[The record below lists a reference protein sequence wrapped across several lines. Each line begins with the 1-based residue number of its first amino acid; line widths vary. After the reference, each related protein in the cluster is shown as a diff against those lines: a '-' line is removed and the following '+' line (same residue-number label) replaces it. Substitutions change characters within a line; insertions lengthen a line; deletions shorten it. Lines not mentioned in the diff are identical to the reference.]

1 MTRDRSFYRQFFTLC
16 LTLMAERLVVCSV
29 NLLDNIMLGSYAET
43 AMAAAAAVNQ
53 LQFLFQQLIYA
64 TGAGMVILGGQYWA
78 QGQRDQV
85 RRIVPIGLRWGA
97 GFALVFFLLAAL
109 LPRQLVSLF
118 TKDQTMIQLGAEYL
132 QIIKYTC
139 PLFAVT
145 QLLLASLRTV
155 KVVQISLR
163 VSLLSLLVN
172 CGLNYILISGRFGA
186 PALGVTGAAIGTLT
200 ARGLECTVVLFYV
213 LRRDRILR
221 LRPADLRQTPGPLAR
236 DFARLTAP
244 ICLIE
249 FLWGCNMAI
258 QTAVM
263 GHLSAAAIAA
273 QSISVT
279 SFTLLKVASLGSA
292 SATTVLIGQAVG
304 RGDEATIRAD
314 TRTLQVL
321 FCGLGLVLAA
331 IMLLLRRPLLQLY
344 ALQPETAA
352 LARQF
357 ILIQAAVVFLNAYH
371 LPTNTGIIR
380 GGGDTNFSVKLDLC
394 VIWCFAV
401 PLSLLAAFV
410 WHWPPVAVLLCLNAD
425 QAVKCIPIAI
435 RANRYH
441 WVKHLTQ
448 PTSNLETTAPGGHP
462 AG

>member
-29 NLLDNIMLGSYAET
+29 NLLDNIMLGNYAET

-78 QGQRDQV
+78 QGQQDQV

-109 LPRQLVSLF
+109 LPRQLVGLF
-118 TKDQTMIQLGAEYL
+118 TKDQAMIQLGTEYL
-132 QIIKYTC
+132 RIIKYTC

-200 ARGLECTVVLFYV
+200 ARGLECAVVLLYV

-221 LRPADLRQTPGPLAR
+221 LRPADLRQAPAWLAR

-244 ICLIE
+244 VCLIE

-273 QSISVT
+273 QSISVDRLYAT
-279 SFTLLKVASLGSA
+279 KSRKPRQCVCVDCADRAGRRPGRCGDDPRRYPDPAGAILRPGPRPGGDHA
-292 SATTVLIGQAVG
+292 SAAPP
-304 RGDEATIRAD
+304 
-314 TRTLQVL
+314 
-321 FCGLGLVLAA
+321 AA
-331 IMLLLRRPLLQLY
+331 
-344 ALQPETAA
+344 AA
-352 LARQF
+352 LR
-357 ILIQAAVVFLNAYH
+357 AAAGDGSPRPPVY
-371 LPTNTGIIR
+371 PDP
-380 GGGDTNFSVKLDLC
+380 GGGDLPQCLPSADEHRDYPGRRRYKILCQAGSMRDLVLC
-394 VIWCFAV
+394 RAAVAAGGVRLALASRRGAALSECGSGGQMPPHCHPGQSV
-401 PLSLLAAFV
+401 PLG
-410 WHWPPVAVLLCLNAD
+410 
-425 QAVKCIPIAI
+425 QASDA
-435 RANRYH
+435 
-441 WVKHLTQ
+441 T
-448 PTSNLETTAPGGHP
+448 GGSGILP
-462 AG
+462 